1 LCWTLNHQNTQK
13 WAKGTFPF
21 QGGKRPDAG
30 HENFGRRMKNEEV
43 VGAIQSY
50 FFPNIC
56 FGVDIQLPHVPL
68 LKPQS
73 D

>member
-1 LCWTLNHQNTQK
+1 
-13 WAKGTFPF
+13 
-21 QGGKRPDAG
+21 
-30 HENFGRRMKNEEV
+30 MKNEEV